1 MALAMHGGDS
11 SLFSDIRDP
20 GARVRKLCDYACQ
33 VEVDTAIPPKRYLR
47 SGLEMIR
54 MAKVYDEEGNI
65 ESAFVLYTK
74 FISLFVEKLPK
85 HPEFKSAPSTDIAA
99 VRQKVKLAFPVAEQI
114 KGKLTKKY
122 AEIERKRQAEE
133 RKIQEELERQQDKI
147 RQEEELR
154 RRQQEE
160 EENCLRLASEAKW
173 MQEQEH
179 RLLELK
185 EQEMMKNI
193 DSQSQIHGPAVAN
206 NADKTGLNNQNTKP
220 SAPHGALG
228 LAFIPNNLDDGR
240 PKIEKNLLNDP
251 SRISSSVPNIPD
263 RELKKNLV
271 ISDSDSRLGPP
282 GVDRTSK
289 PAFDHFTSIGVPG
302 HNKGGLRDVFIPSDL
317 VRKFLGMAE
326 HNTMKNIETCGILA
340 GKLSKNAFYISDVL
354 IPKQAGT
361 SDSCVAEDEE
371 DILMYQDPRD
381 LITLGWIHT
390 HPSQTA
396 FLSSVDMHNQYGY
409 QAMLPEAIAIVCAP
423 KFNETGIFTLT
434 QDTGMPDIGNCR
446 ERGFHDHRKTPPLFE
461 SCSNVKILDEMR
473 VEMADLRK

>member
-1 MALAMHGGDS
+1 MALSMQCSDS

-33 VEVDTAIPPKRYLR
+33 VEVDTAISPKLYLR
-47 SGLEMIR
+47 SGLQMIR
-54 MAKVYDEEGNI
+54 MAKVYEEEGNI

-85 HPEFKSAPSTDIAA
+85 HPEFKSAPSRDVAA

-122 AEIERKRQAEE
+122 AEIERNRQAEE
-133 RKIQEELERQQDKI
+133 RQIQEELERQQEKL
-147 RQEEELR
+147 RQEEEIR
-154 RRQQEE
+154 RRQQEA

-173 MQEQEH
+173 MQEQEQ

-193 DSQSQIHGPAVAN
+193 DSQSQILDPAN
-206 NADKTGLNNQNTKP
+206 NANQTGLNNQNTKP

-228 LAFIPNNLDDGR
+228 LSFIPNNLDDGR

-271 ISDSDSRLGPP
+271 ISDSRLGPP
-282 GVDRTSK
+282 GVDRSSK
-289 PAFDHFTSIGVPG
+289 PTFDHFTSIGVPG
-302 HNKGGLRDVFIPSDL
+302 NNKGGLRDVFVPSDL
-317 VRKFLGMAE
+317 VRKFLGVAE

-340 GKLSKNAFYISDVL
+340 GKLSKNAFYISHVL

-434 QDTGMPDIGNCR
+434 QDRGMSDIGCCR
-446 ERGFHDHRKTPPLFE
+446 ERGFHQHCKTPPLFE
-461 SCSNVKILDEMR
+461 SCSNVKFLDEMR
-473 VEMADLRK
+473 IEMADLRK

>member
-1 MALAMHGGDS
+1 MALANQGGDA
-11 SLFSDIRDP
+11 SLFSEIRDP
-20 GARVRKLCDYACQ
+20 GARVRKLCEYACQ

-47 SGLEMIR
+47 SGLGMVR
-54 MAKVYDEEGNI
+54 MAKVYEEEGNI
-65 ESAFVLYTK
+65 ESAFILYTK

-85 HPEFKSAPSTDIAA
+85 HPEFKAAPQTDISTI
-99 VRQKVKLAFPVAEQI
+99 RQKVKSIFPVAEQI

-122 AEIERKRQAEE
+122 GEIERKRQAEE
-133 RKIQEELERQQDKI
+133 RKIQEELERQQDKL
-147 RQEEELR
+147 RREEELR

-160 EENCLRLASEAKW
+160 EDNRNRVASEALW

-185 EQEMMKNI
+185 EQELMKNI
-193 DSQSQIHGPAVAN
+193 DSQSQIHDSGTVN
-206 NADKTGLNNQNTKP
+206 NKDELNNQNAKRN
-220 SAPHGALG
+220 APAGALG

-251 SRISSSVPNIPD
+251 TRASSIPNIPD

-271 ISDSDSRLGPP
+271 ISDPLGPP
-282 GVDRTSK
+282 GVDRSSK

-302 HNKGGLRDVFIPSDL
+302 HNKGGLRDVFIPADL
-317 VRKFLGMAE
+317 VRKFLNIAE

-340 GKLSKNAFYISDVL
+340 GKLSRNAFYISHVL
-354 IPKQAGT
+354 VPKQAGT

-423 KFNETGIFTLT
+423 KYNETGIFTLT
-434 QDTGMPDIGNCR
+434 QDRGMPDMRKCR
-446 ERGFHDHRKTPPLFE
+446 ERGFHEHRKTPPLFE

-473 VEMADLRK
+473 VEMVDLRK